1 MFSQYGRGGDQGRAG
16 EDTLLLAAI
25 IAVFIGAFLVAAW
38 YLFHAQ
44 IAAAAI
50 SLQHGLMRAAGAF
63 TDRYT
68 NLDAQV
74 LAADPA
80 RVSFGALWRLLHNV
94 GTFYRYP
101 AAALVAL
108 LAIACFVFN
117 APGQFTRN
125 LDLAALMGTLAG
137 MFPQSAAYVTRGL
150 GLTTVADA
158 APRPADP
165 SLHAG
170 EWIARFATD
179 HDGHYSEHAAIR
191 ELTLQLG
198 PAWWGVV
205 RAAPHVRALLA
216 VFALHAARRRDDAMA
231 LLGDLSGSLPDG
243 KEDGPG
249 GPAAPLVFSQAV
261 IAKADRIL
269 SDHDL
274 LSPCLAEAG
283 RHAFTAP
290 ALMAV
295 LTFARQQ
302 SGVLAPAQFAFLK
315 LVDRRLWYAL
325 HSLGFP
331 GGQNPAEQPNPRIE
345 AIGARDHWAAESA
358 LGQRLAEPSFD
369 RALAVIRARAH
380 AAPMSP

>member
-44 IAAAAI
+44 IAAATI

-63 TDRYT
+63 TGRYAS
-68 NLDAQV
+68 LDAQV

-80 RVSFGALWRLLHNV
+80 AVRFGALWRLLHNV

-101 AAALVAL
+101 AAALIAL
-108 LAIACFVFN
+108 LAIACFIFN

-170 EWIARFATD
+170 
-179 HDGHYSEHAAIR
+179 
-191 ELTLQLG
+191 
-198 PAWWGVV
+198 
-205 RAAPHVRALLA
+205 RALLA

-249 GPAAPLVFSQAV
+249 GPAAPLVFSPAV